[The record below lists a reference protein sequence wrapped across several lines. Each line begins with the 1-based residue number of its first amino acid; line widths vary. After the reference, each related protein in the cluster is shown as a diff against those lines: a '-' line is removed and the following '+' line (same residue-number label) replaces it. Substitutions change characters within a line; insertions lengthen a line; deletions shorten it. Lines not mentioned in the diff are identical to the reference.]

1 MMTFDKLCGL
11 GYISKLRRMRLEW
24 LVSWNS
30 TASSEEPFHVSPLL
44 LLRCFA
50 LGPAPEV
57 KPTGLFE
64 RCQARYF
71 GKNPSGMRT

>member
-1 MMTFDKLCGL
+1 MH
-11 GYISKLRRMRLEW
+11 LEW

-30 TASSEEPFHVSPLL
+30 TQISQKVWNNERIKCMQSSFMFFSLL
-44 LLRCFA
+44 VLRCFA

-64 RCQARYF
+64 RYQARYF